1 MSIHIPLSFVVLA
14 LATLTL
20 AQSGASTAL
29 EPLASKHFTW
39 PDIPFQVTGNQG
51 GVRGPQSG
59 FNLCNSTTENQ
70 QSLCQVSSDGILRF
84 QLFFSEARQ
93 NRRFSLITSATFAC
107 GAQTGLMTPLV
118 KAKLVKLPGVQP
130 LVTEHG

>member
-70 QSLCQVSSDGILRF
+70 QSLCQVSSDGIFRF
-84 QLFFSEARQ
+84 QFF
-93 NRRFSLITSATFAC
+93 F
-107 GAQTGLMTPLV
+107 
-118 KAKLVKLPGVQP
+118 
-130 LVTEHG
+130 

>member
-39 PDIPFQVTGNQG
+39 PNIPYQVTGDDG
-51 GVRGPQSG
+51 GPRGPQVG
-59 FNLCNSTTENQ
+59 YNLCNSTTENQ
-70 QSLCQVSSDGILRF
+70 DSLCQVSNDAC
-84 QLFFSEARQ
+84 FSTR
-93 NRRFSLITSATFAC
+93 I
-107 GAQTGLMTPLV
+107 P
-118 KAKLVKLPGVQP
+118 
-130 LVTEHG
+130 H